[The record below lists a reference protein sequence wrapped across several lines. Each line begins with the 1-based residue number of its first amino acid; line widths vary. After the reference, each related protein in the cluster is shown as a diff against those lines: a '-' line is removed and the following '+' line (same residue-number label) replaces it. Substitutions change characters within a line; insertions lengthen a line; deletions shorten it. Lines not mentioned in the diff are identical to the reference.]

1 MACLEL
7 YATGKNSITLKS
19 KDLATCCFQKIQDTP
34 TKTRWSRTQF
44 LERSAYPLQNY
55 LHFSL
60 LTSALESFG
69 HKSTPSDRTWIEA
82 YSPTV
87 RKWAGPR
94 MPTGR
99 LSRVPWPGNSW
110 MPFIFQLVLWSLQ
123 QPHEIFHTHSGQAI
137 HTQLA
142 HHYIQ

>member
-19 KDLATCCFQKIQDTP
+19 KDLATCCFQKN
-34 TKTRWSRTQF
+34 SRHTYQNP
-44 LERSAYPLQNY
+44 LKPIPVSERSAYPLQNY
-55 LHFSL
+55 IHFSP

-82 YSPTV
+82 YSPIV

-110 MPFIFQLVLWSLQ
+110 MPFIFQPVLRSLQ
-123 QPHEIFHTHSGQAI
+123 QPHEIFHTHSGQLF
-137 HTQLA
+137 TLN
-142 HHYIQ
+142 